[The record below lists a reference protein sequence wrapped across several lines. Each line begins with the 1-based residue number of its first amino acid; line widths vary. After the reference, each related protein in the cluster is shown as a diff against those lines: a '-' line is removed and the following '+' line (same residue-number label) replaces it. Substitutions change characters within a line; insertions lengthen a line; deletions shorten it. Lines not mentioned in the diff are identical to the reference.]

1 MCNGQ
6 PVLLASPGMK
16 SATFIEPA
24 LNEDEIVNELAIRSV
39 DRVVSEQAAT
49 SSTESV
55 LVESGILFFHAVAK

>member
-1 MCNGQ
+1 
-6 PVLLASPGMK
+6 MK

-24 LNEDEIVNELAIRSV
+24 LNEDEIVNELAICSV